1 VSSAAPSAP
10 RQGPPEPHELLW
22 RWLNSLPIA
31 IAVML
36 ALALLS
42 ALGTLVPQVHLL
54 SGEDAANPAAMYIS
68 RFGETRYHII
78 DALGLNRIYFTWYF
92 FALLSW
98 LSVSAVV
105 CNITRLRNTLRLWR
119 TPPVV
124 RREQA
129 FNGKRGAAELSGV
142 DPAKLHALKAE
153 LAKDRFRVREADDGG
168 ARCVY
173 ADRGFGKKWGLVL
186 LHFSLIV
193 LLAGAIFGRIFG
205 VVGQIRL
212 ADGEKQSLTLDRKH
226 GKRAFIYPLLDRLAP
241 LTFALSQDRFRI
253 DYDKSIVEPESLK
266 DVDPELRE
274 YYRYFVRDFVSTLT
288 ASRYGAVKS
297 QEVKVNH
304 PLVLNKLVIY
314 QSGYQQIGYVNV
326 TDGAESR
333 EYPVVPEQWLVLTP
347 EGPALA
353 DQMMMSGNAM
363 SSSAFLME
371 QVKAGDLYQ
380 RGKKVGYIGPLTI
393 VHITDIATERTT
405 SQLLSADQF
414 FETTLAGKTMR
425 VSMAKR
431 VDNYSDFAYK
441 RDPAIPL
448 LYFGWISL
456 IIGVALS
463 LYLPFTQVWIRLSP
477 SDAGGQTAR
486 MLVQGPGGA
495 DAAASHYAR
504 WHDILRTP

>member
-1 VSSAAPSAP
+1 MSGAAPTAS

-42 ALGTLVPQVHLL
+42 ALGTLIPQEHLL
-54 SGEDAANPAAMYIS
+54 SGEDALNPAKMYVE

-142 DPAKLHALKAE
+142 QAGNLQALKAE
-153 LAKDRFRVREADDGG
+153 LAKERFRVREADDGS
-168 ARCVY
+168 AHCVY

-193 LLAGAIFGRIFG
+193 LLAGAIYGRIFG

-212 ADGEKQSLTLDRKH
+212 ADGEKQNLTLDLKH
-226 GKRAFIYPLLDRLAP
+226 GKRPFIYPLLDRLPP

-253 DYDKSIVEPESLK
+253 DYDKSIADPSSLEQ
-266 DVDPELRE
+266 VDPELRD
-274 YYRYFVRDFVSTLT
+274 YYRFFVRDFVSTLT
-288 ASRYGAVKS
+288 VSRGGVSKS

-304 PLVLNKLVIY
+304 PLVLDKLVLY
-314 QSGYQQIGYVNV
+314 QSGYQQIGYIKV
-326 TDGAESR
+326 TDAERSV
-333 EYPVVPEQWLVLTP
+333 EYPVYPEQWLVLTP
-347 EGPALA
+347 QGPVPD
-353 DQMMMSGNAM
+353 DQVTSGDAIF
-363 SSSAFLME
+363 SSAFLME

-380 RGKKVGYIGPLTI
+380 GGKKVGYIGPLTI
-393 VHITDIATERTT
+393 VRIADVATGQTT
-405 SQLLSADQF
+405 SQLLSPDRSF
-414 FETTLAGKTMR
+414 KTELAGRKVR

-441 RDPAIPL
+441 RDPGIPV
-448 LYFGWISL
+448 LYFGWIAL
-456 IIGVALS
+456 IIGIALS
-463 LYLPFTQVWIRLSP
+463 LYLPFTQVWIRLSQAG
-477 SDAGGQTAR
+477 AGGETAW
-486 MLVQGPGGA
+486 MLMQGPAGA
-495 DAAASHYAR
+495 YYAR
-504 WHDILRTP
+504 WHDILRAP